1 MFFEKNQQVNNT
13 KYYNIL
19 GVDKSADD
27 NTIKK
32 AYHKLAMKL
41 HPDKNPDDP
50 ESEKKFKDISQA
62 YSVLSDKEKRTSYDN
77 FGEDAVNNSNGGIN
91 PHDIFENLFGM
102 NRQAPKQN
110 KPLIETIFLTLE
122 RILYG

>member
-41 HPDKNPDDP
+41 HPDKNPDDKNIR
-50 ESEKKFKDISQA
+50 KKI
-62 YSVLSDKEKRTSYDN
+62 
-77 FGEDAVNNSNGGIN
+77 
-91 PHDIFENLFGM
+91 
-102 NRQAPKQN
+102 
-110 KPLIETIFLTLE
+110 
-122 RILYG
+122 